1 MAKTPAKAK
10 QAELPVDV
18 SGFEEHAGAGLD
30 NVGADDLL
38 IPRLGIL
45 QDLSPQVKERK
56 AEYIPGA
63 KPGLIA
69 DLGTGEL
76 YEDSVLFLPVHYSK
90 VWLEWTPRDSGGGLA
105 NIHHD
110 DSCLENAHDTA
121 ERRNVLPS
129 GNYIVDTAQFF
140 GLNLSAGGRPS
151 FIPMASTQMKKAR
164 RWNTLL
170 MGEKLKRADGSEF
183 TAPMFYRT
191 YQLGVAVESRGD
203 DEWFGWTIQR
213 SKALPELELEED
225 GYLWQS
231 LKEQALEF
239 RESLL
244 KGEARGDL
252 SSMAEEGGS
261 SQGEAAM

>member
-1 MAKTPAKAK
+1 MGKSVATAQQAKLPANIA
-10 QAELPVDV
+10 D
-18 SGFEEHAGAGLD
+18 FEDYAGAGLD

-63 KPGLIA
+63 KPGMIA

-76 YEDSVLFLPVHYSK
+76 YADGVLFLPVHYSK

-105 NIHHD
+105 HIHHSAD
-110 DSCLENAHDTA
+110 CLEEAKDTS

-170 MGEKLKRADGSEF
+170 MGEKLRRADGSEF

-191 YQLGVAVESRGD
+191 YELGVAVESRGD
-203 DEWFGWTIQR
+203 DEWFGWTIAR
-213 SKALPELELEED
+213 GKALPELTFDED
-225 GYLWQS
+225 GYDWPS
-231 LKEQALEF
+231 LKERAIEF

-252 SSMAEEGGS
+252 SSMEGGAEAA
-261 SQGEAAM
+261 EAAM